1 VGFELQHVQ
10 IHGHDLGFRMAGE
23 GPAILMIHGI
33 AGSSGAWREV
43 MPALAEQ
50 YTVIAPDLL
59 GHGQS
64 AKPTGDYSLGAFA
77 NVLRDLL
84 GVVGIPR
91 ATVVGQSF
99 GGGVAMQFCYQ
110 NPEWC
115 ERLVLVDS
123 GGLGREVSWL
133 LRFMTLPGAEYLMP
147 IIFPPFVRARGD
159 ELSRLLYSRGIR
171 MPRVGEMWRS
181 YASLTDGA
189 NRQSFIRTI
198 RSVIDPGGQTVSA
211 MDRLYLT
218 QQVPTLIV
226 WGEHDSI
233 IPVSHAHDAHAA
245 MPNSRLEIV
254 AGAGHFPH
262 VEAPGDFLRA
272 LRDFM
277 ETTVPAT
284 LEVHQFQRILR
295 ERAHAMN

>member
-1 VGFELQHVQ
+1 
-10 IHGHDLGFRMAGE
+10 
-23 GPAILMIHGI
+23 
-33 AGSSGAWREV
+33 
-43 MPALAEQ
+43 
-50 YTVIAPDLL
+50 
-59 GHGQS
+59 
-64 AKPTGDYSLGAFA
+64 
-77 NVLRDLL
+77 
-84 GVVGIPR
+84 
-91 ATVVGQSF
+91 
-99 GGGVAMQFCYQ
+99 
-110 NPEWC
+110 
-115 ERLVLVDS
+115 
-123 GGLGREVSWL
+123 
-133 LRFMTLPGAEYLMP
+133 
-147 IIFPPFVRARGD
+147 
-159 ELSRLLYSRGIR
+159 
-171 MPRVGEMWRS
+171 MPRIGEMWRS

-226 WGEHDSI
+226 WGEQDSI

-245 MPNSRLEIV
+245 MPNSRLEII

-262 VEAPGDFLRA
+262 VEAPGEFLHA

-284 LEVHQFQRILR
+284 LEVQQFQRILR

>member
-1 VGFELQHVQ
+1 MGFELQHVQ

-23 GPAILMIHGI
+23 GPAILLIHGI

-43 MPALAEQ
+43 MPDLAER

-64 AKPTGDYSLGAFA
+64 AKPTGDYSLGAYA

-84 GVVGIPR
+84 GIVGIPR

-147 IIFPPFVRARGD
+147 IIFPPFVRAGGD

-171 MPRVGEMWRS
+171 MPRIGEMWRS

-262 VEAPGDFLRA
+262 VEAPRDFLRV

-284 LEVHQFQRILR
+284 LAVHQFQRILR

>member
-1 VGFELQHVQ
+1 
-10 IHGHDLGFRMAGE
+10 MAGE

-64 AKPTGDYSLGAFA
+64 AKPTGDYSLGACA

-147 IIFPPFVRARGD
+147 IIFPPFVGARGD

-262 VEAPGDFLRA
+262 VEAPGEFLRA

>member
-1 VGFELQHVQ
+1 
-10 IHGHDLGFRMAGE
+10 MAGE

-64 AKPTGDYSLGAFA
+64 AKPTGDYSLGAYA

-147 IIFPPFVRARGD
+147 IIFPPFVGARGD

-262 VEAPGDFLRA
+262 VEAPGEFLRA

>member
-23 GPAILMIHGI
+23 GPAILLIHGI

-43 MPALAEQ
+43 MPALAER

-64 AKPTGDYSLGAFA
+64 AKPTGDYSLGAYA

-91 ATVVGQSF
+91 ATVIGQSF

-110 NPEWC
+110 NPELC

-133 LRFMTLPGAEYLMP
+133 LRFMTVPGAEYLMP

-181 YASLTDGA
+181 YASLTDSA

-226 WGEHDSI
+226 WGEHDAI

-245 MPNSRLEIV
+245 MPNSRLEII

-262 VEAPGDFLRA
+262 VEAPGDFLHA
-272 LRDFM
+272 LRDFL

-284 LEVHQFQRILR
+284 LEVQQFQRILR

>member
-1 VGFELQHVQ
+1 
-10 IHGHDLGFRMAGE
+10 MAGE

-64 AKPTGDYSLGAFA
+64 AKPTGDYSLGAYA

-91 ATVVGQSF
+91 ASVVGQSF

-147 IIFPPFVRARGD
+147 IIFPPFVGARGD

-262 VEAPGDFLRA
+262 VEAPGEFLRA

-277 ETTVPAT
+277 ETTVLAT

>member
-1 VGFELQHVQ
+1 MGFELQHVK
-10 IHGHDLGFRMAGE
+10 IHGHDLGYRMSGD
-23 GPAILMIHGI
+23 GPAILLIHGI
-33 AGSSGAWREV
+33 AGSSSTWREV
-43 MPALAEQ
+43 MPTLARD

-59 GHGQS
+59 GHGES
-64 AKPTGDYSLGAFA
+64 AKPPGDYSLGAYA

-84 GVVGIPR
+84 GIVGIPR

-133 LRFMTLPGAEYLMP
+133 LRFMTLPGSEYLMP
-147 IIFPPFVRARGD
+147 ILFPSIVRAPGD
-159 ELSRLLYSRGIR
+159 EVSRMLHSWGIR
-171 MPRVGEMWRS
+171 MPRMAEMWRA
-181 YASLTDGA
+181 YASLTDAG
-189 NRQSFIRTI
+189 NRQSFIQTI

-218 QQVPTLIV
+218 QQVPTMIV
-226 WGEHDSI
+226 WGEQDAI
-233 IPVSHAHDAHAA
+233 IPVSHAYDAHAA

-254 AGAGHFPH
+254 PGSGHFPH
-262 VEAPGDFLRA
+262 VEAPGEFLRA
-272 LRDFM
+272 VTDFI
-277 ETTVPAT
+277 ETTTPAT
-284 LEVHQFQRILR
+284 LEVQHFQHLLR
-295 ERAHAMN
+295 ERAHA

>member
-1 VGFELQHVQ
+1 
-10 IHGHDLGFRMAGE
+10 M
-23 GPAILMIHGI
+23 
-33 AGSSGAWREV
+33 
-43 MPALAEQ
+43 
-50 YTVIAPDLL
+50 
-59 GHGQS
+59 
-64 AKPTGDYSLGAFA
+64 
-77 NVLRDLL
+77 
-84 GVVGIPR
+84 PR

-110 NPEWC
+110 NPELC
-115 ERLVLVDS
+115 ERLALVDS

-133 LRFMTLPGAEYLMP
+133 LRFMTLPGSEYLMP

-171 MPRVGEMWRS
+171 MPRIGEMWRS

-211 MDRLYLT
+211 MDRVYLT

-226 WGEHDSI
+226 WGEQDAI

-245 MPNSRLEIV
+245 MPNSRLEII

-262 VEAPGDFLRA
+262 VEAPGEFLHA

-284 LEVHQFQRILR
+284 LEVQQFQRILR
-295 ERAHAMN
+295 QRAHAMN

>member
-1 VGFELQHVQ
+1 MGFELQHVQ

-43 MPALAEQ
+43 MPALAQQ

-64 AKPTGDYSLGAFA
+64 AKPTGDYSLGACA

-262 VEAPGDFLRA
+262 VEAPADFLRV

-284 LEVHQFQRILR
+284 LEVQQFQRILR

>member
-10 IHGHDLGFRMAGE
+10 LHGHNLGYRMTGE
-23 GPAILMIHGI
+23 GPAILLVHGI
-33 AGSSGAWREV
+33 AGSSAAWREV
-43 MPALAEQ
+43 MPRLAGQ

-64 AKPTGDYSLGAFA
+64 AKPTGDYSLGAYA

-84 GVVGIPR
+84 GIVGIPR

-110 NPEWC
+110 NPEVC

-133 LRFMTLPGAEYLMP
+133 LRFMTLPGSEYLMP
-147 IIFPPFVRARGD
+147 IIFPSFLRTRGD
-159 ELSRLLYSRGIR
+159 QLSRMLHSQGIR
-171 MPRVGEMWRS
+171 MPRIGEMWRA
-181 YASLTDGA
+181 YASLTDAA

-211 MDRLYLT
+211 MNRLYLT
-218 QQVPTLIV
+218 QQVPTMIV
-226 WGEHDSI
+226 WGEQDTI
-233 IPVSHAHDAHAA
+233 IPVSHAYEAHAA
-245 MPNSRLEIV
+245 MPGSRLEIV

-262 VEAPGDFLRA
+262 VEAPGDFLHV
-272 LRDFM
+272 LTDFI

-284 LEVHQFQRILR
+284 LEVQQFQHILR
-295 ERAHAMN
+295 ERAHATT

>member
-1 VGFELQHVQ
+1 
-10 IHGHDLGFRMAGE
+10 MAGE
-23 GPAILMIHGI
+23 GPAILLIHGI

-43 MPALAEQ
+43 MPALAER

-64 AKPTGDYSLGAFA
+64 AKPIGDYSLGAYA

-84 GVVGIPR
+84 GVVGMPK

-110 NPEWC
+110 NPELC
-115 ERLVLVDS
+115 ERLALVDS

-133 LRFMTLPGAEYLMP
+133 LRFMTLPGSEYLMP

-171 MPRVGEMWRS
+171 MPRIGEMWRS

-211 MDRLYLT
+211 MDRVYLT

-226 WGEHDSI
+226 WGEQDAI

-245 MPNSRLEIV
+245 MPNSRLQII

-262 VEAPGDFLRA
+262 VEAPGEFLHA

-284 LEVHQFQRILR
+284 LEVQQFQRILR
-295 ERAHAMN
+295 QRAHAMN

>member
-1 VGFELQHVQ
+1 MGFELQHVQ

-64 AKPTGDYSLGAFA
+64 AKPTGDYSLGAYA

-171 MPRVGEMWRS
+171 MPRIGEMWRS

-262 VEAPGDFLRA
+262 VEAPADFLRA

-284 LEVHQFQRILR
+284 LEVQQFQRILH

>member
-64 AKPTGDYSLGAFA
+64 AKPTGDYSLGAYA

-147 IIFPPFVRARGD
+147 IIFPPFVGARGD

-262 VEAPGDFLRA
+262 VEAPGEFLRA

>member
-1 VGFELQHVQ
+1 
-10 IHGHDLGFRMAGE
+10 MAGE
-23 GPAILMIHGI
+23 GPAILLIHGI

-43 MPALAEQ
+43 MPALAER

-64 AKPTGDYSLGAFA
+64 AKPIGDYSLGAYA

-84 GVVGIPR
+84 GVVGMPR

-110 NPEWC
+110 NPELC
-115 ERLVLVDS
+115 ERLALVDS

-133 LRFMTLPGAEYLMP
+133 LRFMTLPGSEYLMP

-171 MPRVGEMWRS
+171 MPRIGEMWRS

-211 MDRLYLT
+211 MDRVYLT

-226 WGEHDSI
+226 WGEQDAI

-245 MPNSRLEIV
+245 MPNSRLEII

-262 VEAPGDFLRA
+262 VEAPGEFLHA

-284 LEVHQFQRILR
+284 LEVQQFQRILR
-295 ERAHAMN
+295 QRAHAMN

>member
-1 VGFELQHVQ
+1 MGFELQHVQ

>member
-1 VGFELQHVQ
+1 
-10 IHGHDLGFRMAGE
+10 MAGE
-23 GPAILMIHGI
+23 GPAILLIHGI

-43 MPALAEQ
+43 MPALAER

-64 AKPTGDYSLGAFA
+64 AKPIGDYSLGAYA

-84 GVVGIPR
+84 GVVGMPR

-110 NPEWC
+110 NPELC
-115 ERLVLVDS
+115 ERLALVDS

-133 LRFMTLPGAEYLMP
+133 LRFMTLPGSEYLMP

-171 MPRVGEMWRS
+171 MPRIGEMWRS

-226 WGEHDSI
+226 WGEQDAI

-245 MPNSRLEIV
+245 MPNSRLEII

-262 VEAPGDFLRA
+262 VEAPGEFLHA

-284 LEVHQFQRILR
+284 LEVQQFQRILR
-295 ERAHAMN
+295 QRAHAMN

>member
-1 VGFELQHVQ
+1 MGFELQHVQ

-147 IIFPPFVRARGD
+147 IIFPPFVRARRTSSADCSTPEG
-159 ELSRLLYSRGIR
+159 SACPASVRCGGRT
-171 MPRVGEMWRS
+171 PR
-181 YASLTDGA
+181 
-189 NRQSFIRTI
+189 
-198 RSVIDPGGQTVSA
+198 
-211 MDRLYLT
+211 
-218 QQVPTLIV
+218 
-226 WGEHDSI
+226 
-233 IPVSHAHDAHAA
+233 
-245 MPNSRLEIV
+245 
-254 AGAGHFPH
+254 
-262 VEAPGDFLRA
+262 
-272 LRDFM
+272 
-277 ETTVPAT
+277 
-284 LEVHQFQRILR
+284 
-295 ERAHAMN
+295 